1 MTVEEKETLP
11 PIEYPVSNYV
21 IIQENSLLSP
31 KIPRFIAPNATLGVF
46 YTEDDII
53 SCLIEHESG
62 GNPEAV
68 GDNGLAKGI
77 LQFHRST
84 FDLFKNKYGLD
95 YLEYDDA
102 ESQIILTKIMLKE
115 DINLIKQWSIWQ
127 KCYSFERS
135 L

>member
-1 MTVEEKETLP
+1 LTVEEKKTLP

-77 LQFHRST
+77 LQFHLAT
-84 FDLFKNKYGLD
+84 FEIFKHKYGLD
-95 YLEYDDA
+95 YLRYENPED
-102 ESQIILTKIMLKE
+102 QILLANLMIKE
-115 DINLIKQWSIWQ
+115 DFNNIFHWSVA
-127 KCYSFERS
+127 KLC